1 MKKVY
6 IISLMY
12 CDFYGSDIEFKV
24 ASTKEKA
31 KDMLNDWANNE
42 IQGSWIS
49 DYTMAELDNYE
60 LSDEYFDAQY
70 GEKRTTSWITEKEVL

>member
-1 MKKVY
+1 MEKVY

-12 CDFYGSDIEFKV
+12 CDGYGSDIEFKV

-31 KDMLNDWANNE
+31 KEVLDNWANNE
-42 IQGSWIS
+42 IQESWIS
-49 DYTMAELDNYE
+49 DYTMAELDDYE

-70 GEKRTTSWITEKEVL
+70 GEKRTTIWVTEKEVL